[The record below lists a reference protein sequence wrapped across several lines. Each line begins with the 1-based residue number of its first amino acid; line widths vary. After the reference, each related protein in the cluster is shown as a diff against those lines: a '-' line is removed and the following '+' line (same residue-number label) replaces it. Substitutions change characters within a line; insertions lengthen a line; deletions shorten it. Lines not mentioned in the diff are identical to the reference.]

1 MNVILVPGFW
11 LSGASWGEV
20 VPALLDAGHT
30 VHTPTLRGLESID
43 ADRREIGLAEHVQ
56 QIVDLVDDLDEAD
69 EVDDPV
75 VLVGHSGGG
84 AVVHSVADLRPKRI
98 RRVIYV
104 DSGPQPDGVPVNPSL
119 AGDETGV
126 PLPPW
131 TEFDESDLG
140 DLTAGQLERFRETAV
155 PTPWGAAND
164 GPRLTDE
171 RRFDVPITIVGT
183 TFTRDEI
190 EQAIAAGVPYF
201 AEVPRIRDVTVVE
214 LPTGHWPQFTRP
226 AELGRILADEAA
238 R

>member
-1 MNVILVPGFW
+1 MDVILVPGFW
-11 LSGASWGEV
+11 LDGSSWSDV
-20 VPALLDAGHT
+20 TPPLVDAGHT
-30 VHTPTLRGLESID
+30 VHTPTLRGLESTD
-43 ADRREIGLAEHVQ
+43 VDRRRIGLADHVQ
-56 QIVDLVDDLDEAD
+56 QIVELVDALDG
-69 EVDDPV
+69 PI

-84 AVVHSVADLRPKRI
+84 AVVHSVADRRSTRI
-98 RRVIYV
+98 RRVVYV
-104 DSGPQPDGVPVNPSL
+104 DSGPQPDGLPVNSSL

-131 TEFDESDLG
+131 SEFDETDLR
-140 DLTAGQLERFRETAV
+140 DLTDDQLQRFRERAV

-164 GPRLTDE
+164 GPQLVDD

-183 TFTRDEI
+183 TFTPAEI
-190 EQAIAAGVPYF
+190 EQAIAVGVPYF

-226 AELGRILADEAA
+226 VELGRILVDELA